1 MNPIREAAE
10 AIHAAEKRV
19 SALSLRMDVSHKYV
33 HVTGRLKHWELSRS
47 VSWAE
52 IDDAL
57 VNPLTISIAAI
68 ENELTTADAT

>member
-52 IDDAL
+52 IDDAPSTL
-57 VNPLTISIAAI
+57 LSPASNRMSSTPP
-68 ENELTTADAT
+68 